1 MPSKIFRS
9 RMSWDDGSQS
19 GIPFTMPPLPP
30 FERRRKRILTGL
42 TPTSKNLNLSLL
54 PSAQL
59 FSPTESHHARRR
71 SQL

>member
-9 RMSWDDGSQS
+9 RMPWDGGSPS
-19 GIPFTMPPLPP
+19 GIPFTPPLPP
-30 FERRRKRILTGL
+30 LERSRERILTGL